1 RFAPTVSLSFAV
13 ARPSTVTWTIRNAA
27 NEIVV
32 THLADVVIDAGT
44 QTWVWDGRTAE
55 GVLLPRGSYTSYV
68 TATDGTFAISQSVK
82 VEMNA
87 FGIATS
93 TATPQRGHSL
103 TVVVT
108 SAEPLS
114 GGIRLYVT
122 QPGKTTWGITM
133 TKIDSHTWRTTF
145 TLKTGGSAGTLR
157 LKAWALDYDG
167 RSQATYR

>member
-1 RFAPTVSLSFAV
+1 V

-27 NEIVV
+27 NEVVV
-32 THLADVVIDAGT
+32 THLADAAIDAGV
-44 QTWVWDGRTAE
+44 QSWVWDGRTAD
-55 GVLLPRGSYTSYV
+55 GVLLTRGTYTSLV
-68 TATDGTFAISQSVK
+68 SASDGTWTSSQSVK

-87 FGIATS
+87 FAIATS
-93 TATPQRGHSL
+93 TATPRRGGKV

-133 TKIDSHTWRTTF
+133 TKLDSRTWRATF
-145 TLKTGGSAGTLR
+145 TVKTGGRAGTLR
-157 LKAWALDYDG
+157 LKAWAHDADG
-167 RSQATYR
+167 RAQSTYRNLPLS